1 METSEI
7 KFLNLEKAVAVFI
20 NDFISTYKGLLIRD
34 GKKAS
39 GNLLNSIRE
48 YSIEFTDG
56 KMEGSIELASY
67 WKYVEYGRKPG
78 KWPPRDKILEWI
90 KIKPVLPRPV
100 NGLKPPTQ
108 EQMAFLVCRK
118 IGRDGI
124 EPGGQFK
131 EALDLVWERRKGEIE
146 RAVTDDLQAA
156 VDLIRI

>member
-1 METSEI
+1 METEI
-7 KFLNLEKAVAVFI
+7 RFEKTEAAIGAFLR
-20 NDFISTYKGLLIRD
+20 DFISTYKGLLIRD

-39 GNLLNSIRE
+39 GNLINSIRE
-48 YSIEFTDG
+48 YSIELSG
-56 KMEGSIELASY
+56 NGIEGSIELASY
-67 WKYVEYGRKPG
+67 WKYVENGRKPG

-131 EALDLVWERRKGEIE
+131 EALDIVWQMKKQDIE
-146 RAVTDDLQAA
+146 SAVSRDLQAA